1 MAPATSLPLESGNNI
16 LFPPMYDLVWSVI
29 PFVILLVVAI
39 TVATVE
45 YTRKRD
51 VVASLGWGAL
61 VLFLP
66 IIEFVIWA
74 VAALIRR
81 ENRTAIKG

>member
-1 MAPATSLPLESGNNI
+1 MAPATSLPIESGNDI

-29 PFVILLVVAI
+29 PFLILLVVAT

-45 YTRKRD
+45 YKRKRD

-66 IIEFVIWA
+66 IIGFAIWA
-74 VAALIRR
+74 GAALIRR
-81 ENRTAIKG
+81 DKRTAIKG

>member
-1 MAPATSLPLESGNNI
+1 M
-16 LFPPMYDLVWSVI
+16 
-29 PFVILLVVAI
+29 AI

-66 IIEFVIWA
+66 IIGFVIWA

-81 ENRTAIKG
+81 ENLTAIKG

>member
-51 VVASLGWGAL
+51 VVASLGWELSCCSSPSSDLSFGQ
-61 VLFLP
+61 
-66 IIEFVIWA
+66 
-74 VAALIRR
+74 
-81 ENRTAIKG
+81 

>member
-1 MAPATSLPLESGNNI
+1 MAPATSLPIESGNDI

-29 PFVILLVVAI
+29 PFVILLVVSI

-51 VVASLGWGAL
+51 
-61 VLFLP
+61 
-66 IIEFVIWA
+66 
-74 VAALIRR
+74 LITRR
-81 ENRTAIKG
+81 CYGKFTR

>member
-1 MAPATSLPLESGNNI
+1 MAPATSLPIESGNDI

-29 PFVILLVVAI
+29 PFVILLVVSI

-66 IIEFVIWA
+66 IIGFVIWA

-81 ENRTAIKG
+81 ENRTAIT